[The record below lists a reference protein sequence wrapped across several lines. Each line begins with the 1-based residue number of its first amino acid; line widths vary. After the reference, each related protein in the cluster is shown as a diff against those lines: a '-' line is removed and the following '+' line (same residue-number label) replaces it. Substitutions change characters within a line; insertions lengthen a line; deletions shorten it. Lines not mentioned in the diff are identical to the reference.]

1 MDSLGACGP
10 PPPEAVY
17 TDIDSAVAAI
27 QAHAQCNG
35 YALFK
40 RDTKPKRI
48 VYACDRYGKTAIS
61 RSKEVHESKRRE
73 GSSSKKCGCTMKV
86 ALKQDKISGHWHLS
100 VLEGTHNHQS
110 SADPAAHP
118 AYRIAALDPEVAAY
132 IRSLSDSGL
141 MPSQILSVVRTQFP
155 SAILVQKDV
164 SNIIQNVRL
173 KQLGGRSPMQW
184 LLEVC

>member
-1 MDSLGACGP
+1 
-10 PPPEAVY
+10 
-17 TDIDSAVAAI
+17 
-27 QAHAQCNG
+27 
-35 YALFK
+35 
-40 RDTKPKRI
+40 
-48 VYACDRYGKTAIS
+48 
-61 RSKEVHESKRRE
+61 
-73 GSSSKKCGCTMKV
+73 MKV